1 MKSIPMLQ
9 FKIATEEREFELIH
23 ELNYRTFV
31 EEIPQHQPQVA
42 GRLVDKFHAENTYLI
57 CLAGERL
64 VGMLAMRGARP
75 FSLDQKLSNL
85 DSYLPSGRTLC
96 EIRLLAIEK
105 EFRNGQ
111 VLQGLLA
118 LVWQHGIEKGYDF
131 ALISGTIRQLKLYRH
146 LGFIPFGPMVGSG
159 EAMFQ
164 PMYLTLETFET
175 HAVEFLRPNRGP
187 AVPPAS
193 FLPGPV
199 SIHRQVKEAFEEF
212 PESHRSEGFVATL
225 QSTQRVLC
233 ELTGAKS
240 VEILLGTGTLA
251 NDVIAGQLSLREKRG
266 LILSNG
272 EFGERLI
279 DHARRARL
287 NFDTLKSPWGAPFD
301 AEAVR
306 RAVAEI
312 EGLDWVW
319 CVHCETSTGIRND
332 LGTLKG
338 ICGCRGI
345 KLCLDGISS
354 IGLVPVDLGGVYL
367 ASCVSGKALASFPGL
382 SMVFYHHDVEMA
394 PLHLP
399 RYLDLGYCARHA
411 GIPFTHSSNLVRAL
425 NTALKRVNWEKR
437 FENLVQTS
445 IWLRNR
451 LRSDGFEILASDE
464 HAAPGVVTIVLPRE
478 LSSVTVALQLQSEG
492 YLLSFNSEYLR
503 ERNWIQICLMGEYSR
518 EKIVRMLRSFRSM
531 LRNEPKPHRVE
542 EESLVVAGSLP
553 AAPI

>member
-1 MKSIPMLQ
+1 MKSNSTLQ
-9 FKIATEEREFELIH
+9 FKFATEEKEFELIH
-23 ELNYRTFV
+23 QLNYRTFV
-31 EEIPQHQPQVA
+31 EEIPQHQPQA
-42 GRLVDKFHAENTYLI
+42 EGRLVDKFHTENTYLI

-75 FSLDQKLSNL
+75 FSLDQKLPDL
-85 DSYLPSGRTLC
+85 DSYLPGGRTLC

-131 ALISGTIRQLKLYRH
+131 ALISGTLRQLKLYRH
-146 LGFIPFGPMVGSG
+146 LGFIPFGPMVGTG

-175 HAVEFLRPNRGP
+175 HAVEFLRPARGP

-199 SIHRQVKEAFEEF
+199 SIHRQVKEAFEQF
-212 PESHRSEGFVATL
+212 PESHRSDGFVATL
-225 QSTQRVLC
+225 QSTRTLLC
-233 ELTGAKS
+233 ELTGAKR

-251 NDVIAGQLSLREKRG
+251 NDVVAGQLSLREKRG

-287 NFDTLKSPWGAPFD
+287 NFETLKFPWGKPMA
-301 AEAVR
+301 ASAVR
-306 RAVAEI
+306 QAVTEQK
-312 EGLDWVW
+312 GLDWIW
-319 CVHCETSTGIRND
+319 CVHCETSAGVLND
-332 LGTLKG
+332 LATLKE
-338 ICGCRGI
+338 ICAAQGI

-354 IGLVPVDLGGVYL
+354 IGLVPVDLNGVYL
-367 ASCVSGKALASFPGL
+367 ASCVSGKALASLPGL
-382 SMVFYHHDVEMA
+382 SMVFYHHEVEAA
-394 PLHLP
+394 PLRLP
-399 RYLDLGYCARHA
+399 RYLDLGYCAGNG

-437 FENLVQTS
+437 FENLMQTS
-445 IWLRNR
+445 AWLRNR
-451 LRSDGFEILASDE
+451 LRSDGFEILASDDQ
-464 HAAPGVVTIVLPRE
+464 ASPGVITIVLPRDR
-478 LSSVTVALQLQSEG
+478 SSVAIAMQLQSEG

-531 LRNEPKPHRVE
+531 LRNETKPQNADE
-542 EESLVVAGSLP
+542 ELLAGAGALP
-553 AAPI
+553 ASPV